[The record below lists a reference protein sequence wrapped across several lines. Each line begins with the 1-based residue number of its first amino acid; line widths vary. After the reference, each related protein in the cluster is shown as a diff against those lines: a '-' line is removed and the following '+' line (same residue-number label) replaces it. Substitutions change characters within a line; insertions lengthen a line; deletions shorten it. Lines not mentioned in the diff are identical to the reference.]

1 MMFTAAIS
9 AVQERWALGIRLLG
23 RIAAQRLAENIIA
36 VNAAAATLEY
46 NHKWCL
52 ALYLCEAAS
61 MLGSPLESPGYDAIL
76 AACSRGRAWQA
87 VLQLSGAMSKAEVR
101 FGHMACGARFE
112 ALKAGLAALEQM
124 GHKVQE
130 GAGHG
135 RIVQLKCDEL
145 RFSQSSISSRFHN
158 GESLRVKIAQLVA
171 GEALGPWFCLTVVR
185 YGEHLLCMS
194 NRRLYCLQSYQ
205 RLSPQWDGLLATCG
219 ERITKIIEVLL
230 HLCGS
235 SSAFFDV
242 MSSQP
247 SAPVGVA
254 PAATAFVAPHV
265 AAARLPHSHRPSRG
279 AEAPSS
285 SAAAGALPMFLL
297 GTAGVAAC
305 RRAARGSAVASRAM
319 PRKPGNTRALRAVT
333 TLQAEAQPQRVA
345 MQATAVAEAPTK
357 TYEIGQKL
365 HGWTCVR
372 AEHIKE
378 YSCTGYVFQHDQT
391 GAELLSMVQ
400 PADENKTFSVVFR
413 TPPENSNGIAHV
425 LEHSVLCGS
434 RKYPL
439 KEPFVELMKS
449 SLQTFLNAMTFPDR
463 TCYPVASCNLK
474 DFYNLIDVYMDAVFF
489 PRAIDDPR
497 VLAQEGWHYEI
508 EKKDQDEPLKY
519 KGVVFNEMKGVYS
532 NPDAAHGRTANQSMF
547 PDNQYGV
554 DSGGDPTEIP
564 NLTFEYFKDFHSK
577 YYHPSNAKFWF
588 YGDDPPD
595 ARLELVDKY
604 LSEFSKI
611 EVDSKIDVQ
620 PLWKEPRRVVEEF
633 AVGEDE
639 DTSKKTMVSVNWVI
653 SEGKDDLETSLALQ
667 FLNYLM
673 MGTPASPL
681 YKALIDSGMGSSV
694 IGGGMD
700 DGMLQTTFSA
710 LRFEEPLA
718 DLKARLEKGE
728 PVFQDLIRTKIL
740 ENSHKVIV
748 ESKPSKEVGK
758 KMEEDEKAALEKH
771 RKTLSE
777 EDIEALIIETVKL
790 KEIQEQTVNRRSLK
804 FEETPKIPTEMKGSE
819 PVVLR
824 HALPTSGVIYMDVAF
839 DLSRVP
845 QELLPLVPLFTRGL
859 TQLGTAKGDF
869 VDLTRRVGMG
879 TGGIAASTICM
890 NKKGDPEPQYK
901 SLSDIVERI
910 EKGGW
915 DGVLQQLKALQA
927 CIFNQASC
935 KILNIT
941 SDSEHLDAA
950 QGSLER
956 LAEHLPKDEASPAV
970 LLDPS
975 LGRRADGIVVP
986 TQVNYVGK
994 GGNLYENGYDYH
1006 GSSLVVSKLLGATYL
1021 WDKVRVSG
1029 GAYGG
1034 FCRFDPR
1041 SGDFKYLS
1049 YRDPNLGQTLDTYD
1063 GAPAFLKDLQI
1074 GEDELVKAVIGCMG
1088 DVDAYQLPDAK
1099 GYSAMLRYL
1108 LEEDDEYRQKVRDQI
1123 LGTTDFHKFGEALEP
1138 VVEKGGICVV
1148 GSADACGEAKEKYGL
1163 TLTSP
1168 RLARE
1173 DWWWKARLG
1182 KAYYQLGLLRDAEK
1196 QFKSALKDEEMIST
1210 HLELCKLALRFYRR
1224 MLQNGVTSAEL
1235 WNNMGLC
1242 CFYAGQYDL
1251 TLSCFERALMLAD
1264 DDNMADVW
1272 YNIGQVAIGVGDLG
1286 LAYQAFKIAISVDP
1300 NHAESYNNIG
1310 VLELRKGNVEQAQA
1324 QFGTAMRLA
1333 PHLFEPAFNGGLLAF
1348 KLGEFQDSFEL
1359 ANKALEAY
1367 PEHIESKE
1375 LIKQLKAHFSSL

>member
-1 MMFTAAIS
+1 
-9 AVQERWALGIRLLG
+9 
-23 RIAAQRLAENIIA
+23 
-36 VNAAAATLEY
+36 
-46 NHKWCL
+46 
-52 ALYLCEAAS
+52 
-61 MLGSPLESPGYDAIL
+61 
-76 AACSRGRAWQA
+76 
-87 VLQLSGAMSKAEVR
+87 
-101 FGHMACGARFE
+101 
-112 ALKAGLAALEQM
+112 
-124 GHKVQE
+124 
-130 GAGHG
+130 
-135 RIVQLKCDEL
+135 
-145 RFSQSSISSRFHN
+145 
-158 GESLRVKIAQLVA
+158 
-171 GEALGPWFCLTVVR
+171 
-185 YGEHLLCMS
+185 
-194 NRRLYCLQSYQ
+194 
-205 RLSPQWDGLLATCG
+205 
-219 ERITKIIEVLL
+219 
-230 HLCGS
+230 
-235 SSAFFDV
+235 

-508 EKKDQDEPLKY
+508 EKKDEPLKY

-700 DGMLQTTFSA
+700 DGMLQTTFSVGLKDLKEEDVPKVEELVMKTLEELAEKGFESDDIKSAVNTIEFRSRELNTGSFPKGLALLFAANNNWNYDKDPFEA

-790 KEIQEQTVNRRSLK
+790 KEIQETPDSPEAMKTVPGLELADIPK
-804 FEETPKIPTEMKGSE
+804 ETPKIPTEMKGSE

-845 QELLPLVPLFTRGL
+845 QELLPLVPLFTRAL

-890 NKKGDPEPQYK
+890 NKKGDPEPVAYLFMRGKSMADQLSGLSDLMEEIALTTDFDNKDRIVQLATQARSRAQSAIISSGHMIANAGLAAQTTKAGWLSGQWTGVEQYK

-1123 LGTTDFHKFGEALEP
+1123 LGTTVEDFHKFGEALEP

-1168 RLARE
+1168 F
-1173 DWWWKARLG
+1173 
-1182 KAYYQLGLLRDAEK
+1182 AE
-1196 QFKSALKDEEMIST
+1196 E
-1210 HLELCKLALRFYRR
+1210 
-1224 MLQNGVTSAEL
+1224 
-1235 WNNMGLC
+1235 
-1242 CFYAGQYDL
+1242 
-1251 TLSCFERALMLAD
+1251 
-1264 DDNMADVW
+1264 
-1272 YNIGQVAIGVGDLG
+1272 
-1286 LAYQAFKIAISVDP
+1286 
-1300 NHAESYNNIG
+1300 
-1310 VLELRKGNVEQAQA
+1310 
-1324 QFGTAMRLA
+1324 
-1333 PHLFEPAFNGGLLAF
+1333 
-1348 KLGEFQDSFEL
+1348 
-1359 ANKALEAY
+1359 
-1367 PEHIESKE
+1367 
-1375 LIKQLKAHFSSL
+1375 